1 MKNESGTL
9 LHADITDN
17 IIGVFFD
24 VYNELG
30 PGFLEAVYRNAMCIA
45 LKSSGLSVEPE
56 APMNV
61 MFRGEVVGEYRA
73 DILVNSVVVLELK
86 TARAIDRIHQA
97 QLMNYL
103 RATKIE
109 IGLLLNFGDKPE
121 FKRLACSRE
130 RKAVLPILSRFSQN

>member
-1 MKNESGTL
+1 MKNGTEVL
-9 LHADITDN
+9 LHADLTEK

-45 LKSSGLSVEPE
+45 LKKAGVRAESEVPV
-56 APMNV
+56 NV
-61 MFRGEVVGEYRA
+61 MFQGEVVGEYRA
-73 DILVNSVVVLELK
+73 DILVNDVVVLELK

-103 RATKIE
+103 RATKLE
-109 IGLLLNFGDKPE
+109 VGFLLNFGDKPE
-121 FKRLACSRE
+121 FKRLACSNV
-130 RKAVLPILSRFSQN
+130 RKPVLPILTSFSRN